1 VSASFLRTL
10 GKHQLASVV
19 ATSLDY
25 LTMILVVSVLELGGP
40 VVGTVIGASVG
51 AISNFSLNRF
61 FTFKTDDHAP
71 SQALRY
77 ALISAGSLGWN
88 AAGEHVL
95 AHVLGLQYIVA
106 RVIVGVAVG
115 LLWNFPM
122 HRSFVFRPRRQ
133 QPTP

>member
-1 VSASFLRTL
+1 VSVSFFRTL

-19 ATSLDY
+19 ATTVDY
-25 LTMILVVSVLELGGP
+25 LTMIVLVSVLAVAGP
-40 VVGTVIGASVG
+40 VLGTVVGASVG
-51 AISNFSLNRF
+51 AITNFSLNRW
-61 FTFKTDDHAP
+61 FTFKTDDHAR

-77 ALISAGSLGWN
+77 ALVSAGSLGLN

-115 LLWNFPM
+115 LLWNFPL
-122 HRSFVFRPRRQ
+122 HRAFVFRQRRQ
-133 QPTP
+133 RQP